1 MPNVRHAHLRY
12 ELLDDLLRKSHKEPM
27 TLDEITDDLNAALEE
42 RLQDGE
48 DFEPIKSRTV
58 RQDFDVMRKRFNV
71 DIQVKKRYAQ
81 PSHYYYDSPFRSIHH
96 GGLSQAEADDVRD
109 MLHQLKRYLS
119 HEQLQFLHQG
129 EQKTSPIQS
138 LYRMFVGSDLDLS
151 KHLEK
156 GTPILFDSAI
166 QHYKGSEHIEV
177 LADAIAEKRIVT
189 LEYRTFKGAT
199 FEGDFHPY
207 VLKQYNNRWFCYG
220 HFPELYKPEL
230 PYQNF
235 PLDRIESIT
244 PLSHDELQ
252 RRKDSNPSRA
262 VYRNCII
269 DDWESEVFRHAV
281 GVSFDESA
289 WGRNGKLKR
298 TPSIDVAFHPG
309 QLGYEKT
316 KPIHDSRRECK
327 TDYPSVPE
335 GWTVWTYK
343 LFPNREFE
351 QQIMMRGEKVLV
363 LSPPKL
369 ALKIQEEQQRIAAES
384 NSIQEQLLD
393 QNE

>member
-27 TLDEITDDLNAALEE
+27 TLDEITDDLNAALKE
-42 RLQDGE
+42 RLLDGE

-58 RQDFDVMRKRFNV
+58 RQDFDVMRKRFKV
-71 DIQVKKRYAQ
+71 DIHVKKRYAQ

-109 MLHQLKRYLS
+109 MLRQLKRYLS

-129 EQKTSPIQS
+129 EQGTSPIQS

-166 QHYKGSEHIEV
+166 QYYTGSEHIEA

-189 LEYRTFKGAT
+189 IEYKPFKGDI
-199 FEGDFHPY
+199 FKGDFHPY

-220 HFPELYKPEL
+220 YAPERHKADL

-235 PLDRIESIT
+235 ALDRIKNIT

-252 RRKDSNPSRA
+252 RRKETNPSRA
-262 VYRNCII
+262 VYRKCVIE
-269 DDWESEVFRHAV
+269 DWENEVFAHAV
-281 GVSFDESA
+281 GVSFHKSA
-289 WGRNGKLKR
+289 WGRNGKLKK
-298 TPSIDVAFHPG
+298 TPTVDVAFHPDR
-309 QLGYEKT
+309 LGYEET
-316 KPIHDSRRECK
+316 KPIHDDWRKCK
-327 TDYPSVPE
+327 TDYPFIPK
-335 GWTVWTYK
+335 GWSVWTFK

-351 QQIMMRGEKVLV
+351 QQIMMRGNQALV
-363 LSPPKL
+363 LSPHDL
-369 ALKIQEEQQRIAAES
+369 AIKIQKEQERIAAVS
-384 NSIQEQLLD
+384 SFTQWMLLAQD
-393 QNE
+393 E